1 MLSPFTYRDGT
12 LHVENVPLN
21 AVAEAYGTPAYVYS
35 RSAIEAAWRRF
46 ATPLIGR
53 DHLICYAVKANSN
66 LAVLNL
72 LARLGS
78 GFDIVSQGEL
88 ERVLRAGGSADKV
101 VFSGVAKSRHEIT
114 HALDAGIRC
123 FNVESAAELER
134 IAEIAELVG
143 RPAPVS
149 LRVNPDVDART
160 HPYISTG
167 LRDNKFGIPLADA
180 ESLYLSYAQNPWIDL
195 IGVDFHIGSQLL
207 QSEPLLDALD
217 LVLGLIRRLQSTG
230 LRLRHIDIGGGIGVP
245 YQASETS
252 PDIDSYLQSVLRA
265 TEDLELELLVEP
277 GRAIVA
283 EGGLLLTRVEYL
295 KNTPDKHFAL
305 VDGAMNDLLRPALY
319 GAWQAIRA
327 IQPRDEPRLRYD
339 VVGPVCESAD
349 FLGKDR
355 ELALASGDLLAVMT
369 AGAYGFVMASNYNT
383 RPRPPE
389 VLVDGNDMQLVRR
402 RETLDDLLANEYLP
416 RLQS

>member
-1 MLSPFTYRDGT
+1 MLGPFTYRDGA
-12 LHVENVPLN
+12 LHIEDVPLT
-21 AVAEAYGTPAYVYS
+21 AVAEAYGTPTYVYS
-35 RSAIEAAWRRF
+35 RSAIEEAWRRF
-46 ATPLIGR
+46 AMPLAGQH
-53 DHLICYAVKANSN
+53 HLICYAVKANSN

-101 VFSGVAKSRHEIT
+101 VFSGVAKSRDDIT
-114 HALDAGIRC
+114 RALDAGIRC
-123 FNVESAAELER
+123 FNVESAAELQR
-134 IAEIAELVG
+134 IAEIAEQVG

-149 LRVNPDVDART
+149 LRVNPDVDAGT

-167 LRDNKFGIPLADA
+167 LRDNKFGIPLAEA
-180 ESLYLSYAQNPWIDL
+180 ESLYLSQTNNAWIDL

-207 QSEPLLDALD
+207 QSEPLLDALE
-217 LVLGLIRRLQSTG
+217 LVLGMIRRLQSAG
-230 LRLRHIDIGGGIGVP
+230 VRLQHVDIGGGIGVP
-245 YQASETS
+245 YETAEAR

-265 TEDLELELLVEP
+265 TKGLDLELLVEP

-283 EGGLLLTRVEYL
+283 EAGLLLTRVEYL
-295 KNTPDKHFAL
+295 KHTPDKHFAL

-319 GAWQAIRA
+319 GAWQAITP

-355 ELALASGDLLAVMT
+355 ELALASGDLLAVMA

-389 VLVDGNDMQLVRR
+389 VLVDGSDMQLVRR
-402 RETLDDLLANEYLP
+402 RETLDDLLANECLP
-416 RLQS
+416 GLQP

>member
-12 LHVENVPLN
+12 LYVENVPLN

-114 HALDAGIRC
+114 HALEAEIRC

-149 LRVNPDVDART
+149 LRVNPDVDAGT

-217 LVLGLIRRLQSTG
+217 LVLGLIRRLQRAG

-295 KNTPDKHFAL
+295 KHTPDKHFAL